1 MKYGELIRL
10 LKKNNVYL
18 YRHGQKHDIWYSP
31 ITNKKIPIPRH
42 CKEVPIGTLNNILKD
57 SGILFS

>member
-1 MKYGELIRL
+1 MKYSELIKI

-18 YRHGQKHDIWYSP
+18 YRHGKSHDIWYSS
-31 ITNKKIPIPRH
+31 ITNKKITMPRH

-57 SGILFS
+57 CGIKL